1 MRTVNSQ
8 NHYKGKRR
16 RSIQHPLL
24 WTVWTAKVSI
34 LHLLRCAAYQML
46 QANGAWKHQIE
57 EICLPNQDTA
67 VSEITEVGGLRR
79 RAFHCMLLSARF
91 SIRVRA
97 VGAEPVS
104 QWVSEA
110 GHQQSADSPRTC
122 DLSSRGDPDCS
133 LHWPSEELSFASL
146 ATTLF
151 VH

>member
-1 MRTVNSQ
+1 MRTVSSQ
-8 NHYKGKRR
+8 NHYKGKKEA
-16 RSIQHPLL
+16 QHPLL

-34 LHLLRCAAYQML
+34 LPLLRCAAYQML
-46 QANGAWKHQIE
+46 QANRAWKHQIE
-57 EICLPNQDTA
+57 EICLPSQDTA
-67 VSEITEVGGLRR
+67 ASEITEVRGLRR

-91 SIRVRA
+91 SVRVCA

-110 GHQQSADSPRTC
+110 GYQQSVDIPRTC
-122 DLSSRGDPDCS
+122 DLSSRGHPDCS

-146 ATTLF
+146 ATTFF